1 MSKIQIEP
9 GSFRDRES
17 RVFYHDGRVH
27 RALSARALADW
38 ETLEKSELFQA
49 RSASGDIVATRR
61 SDIDAGALAS
71 LSAHWA
77 GALVHAT
84 IPFISYPYEWSFSM
98 LRDAA
103 ALQLELV
110 LQALGE
116 DMILKDSSAF
126 NFQWQGAHPV
136 LIDIG
141 SFKRLEPGEPWVGY
155 LQFCQNFLYPLML
168 TAYKDLAFHSWLR
181 GAIDGI
187 PADDFAKTIS
197 ARDMLRPG
205 VLTHGYLQAKLQA
218 GTANSKQSV
227 RGALEN
233 AGFRKELIVAN
244 LKRMLRLVDKL
255 RWKKDE
261 SVWAAYATDNSY
273 DEADYARKKDF
284 VHRAAATDR
293 WSMAWDLGC
302 NTGDFSKIVAEH
314 ATNVIALDADHLAI
328 ERLFLELKESGP
340 DNILPLVNNLADSSP
355 DLGWRGRERR
365 SLIARAKPDLTLCL
379 ALIHHLVIT
388 ANIPLDDF
396 VNWIA
401 DLGGHLV
408 IEFVTKDD
416 PMVKRL
422 LLNKEDIYHD
432 YEQENFE
439 AVLGSRYE
447 VLSRETLGMGTRTLY
462 FARVRGEA

>member
-1 MSKIQIEP
+1 VTKLQIDP

-17 RVFYHDGRVH
+17 RVFYYEGRVH

-38 ETLEKSELFQA
+38 EVLETSKLFQS
-49 RSASGDIVATRR
+49 RSASGDIVATELSNIDR
-61 SDIDAGALAS
+61 SELAS
-71 LSAHWA
+71 LSTHWA

-110 LQALGE
+110 LQALDE
-116 DMILKDSSAF
+116 EMILKDSSAF

-168 TAYKDLAFHSWLR
+168 TAYKDLPFHSWLR
-181 GAIDGI
+181 GAIDGV
-187 PADDFAKTIS
+187 PAEDFAKMIS

-205 VLTHGYLQAKLQA
+205 VLTHGYLQAKLQQ
-218 GTANSKQSV
+218 GTANAKQSV

-233 AGFRKELIVAN
+233 AGFKKELIVAN

-255 RWKKDE
+255 AWSKDA

-273 DEADYARKKDF
+273 DEADYARKMDF
-284 VHRAAATDR
+284 VRRAAATER
-293 WSMAWDLGC
+293 WGMAWDLGC
-302 NTGDFSKIVAEH
+302 NTGDFSKIAAEH

-328 ERLFLELKESGP
+328 ERLFLELKDSGP

-365 SLIARAKPDLTLCL
+365 SLTARAKPDLTLCL

-396 VNWIA
+396 VDWLA
-401 DLGGHLV
+401 GLGGHLV

-439 AVLGSRYE
+439 AVLESRYE
-447 VLSRETLGMGTRTLY
+447 IISRETLEMGTRTLY
-462 FARVRGEA
+462 FARARDAA